1 MKQHDTFLARHG
13 ILPAD
18 NFAGY
23 HYAYALYAFYMI
35 DAMQKAEEVED
46 GLCFDEDEI
55 AVLLDN
61 LKQAQQ
67 TMRQYRRK
75 LKIPFPEFDIAE
87 TVAMIGSGDEAAETA
102 GMWYD
107 DYLHEKG
114 SVFSFEV
121 GIYILFLLG
130 KDIDY
135 SFLLRR
141 KE

>member
-1 MKQHDTFLARHG
+1 MKQQDTFLARHG

-46 GLCFDEDEI
+46 GLCF
-55 AVLLDN
+55 
-61 LKQAQQ
+61 
-67 TMRQYRRK
+67 
-75 LKIPFPEFDIAE
+75 
-87 TVAMIGSGDEAAETA
+87 VAMKGCRLEKGRIIGSGDEAAETA

-107 DYLHEKG
+107 DYLRERG

-141 KE
+141 RE